1 MASTAKVTLLRP
13 PPPVVEEED
22 DDDSPPC
29 PPVGAP
35 AWLATFADIATNLMA
50 FFVLILGFAKFDE
63 VSFKKMAGSMRETF
77 GTEMVSPILENQPGA
92 MMIEMNFKP
101 QGMPPDSV
109 EGEEPPSGDEGP
121 NTKRDG
127 PADGRAPE
135 EPGPQSAEEAAA
147 EAAAKAA
154 GEALMQAL
162 ASGGLEIQQGDKKVT
177 VKVPEGAGQPSA
189 EEVAQALSS
198 LAEGAKE
205 GGKDGTQQGE
215 QSGGDVAGEGAVE
228 QAAAEPA
235 QQQAAPDQPAE
246 EGTGEAAPGSGG
258 QGGTSEGRATS
269 PGFAEA
275 KLSVALRDQAA
286 QGLVEVER
294 RDGSV
299 FVTVGAGGAFASG
312 SADLTE
318 QAREI
323 MRQIS
328 LSALGPNA
336 TITVTGHTDNV
347 PLSSSPFV
355 DNFGLGAARASS
367 VVRELLESGEVDPSQ
382 VTAVSKGETS
392 PVADNATPEGRE
404 KNRRIE
410 IEIDYG
416 AP

>member
-1 MASTAKVTLLRP
+1 MASTDKVTLLRP
-13 PPPVVEEED
+13 PPVIED
-22 DDDSPPC
+22 DDDDDMPPC

-77 GTEMVSPILENQPGA
+77 GTQLVAPIMDNQPGSTV
-92 MMIEMNFKP
+92 IEMNFKP

-109 EGEEPPSGDEGP
+109 EGEEPPTGDEGP
-121 NTKRDG
+121 YPNRDG
-127 PADGRAPE
+127 GEDGRTPE
-135 EPGPQSAEEAAA
+135 EMAQDAAA
-147 EAAAKAA
+147 MAA
-154 GEALMQAL
+154 GQALMEAL
-162 ASGGLEIQQGDKKVT
+162 ASGALEVEQGDSRVT
-177 VKVPEGAGQPSA
+177 VKLPDGADQPSA
-189 EEVAQALSS
+189 EQVAEALSS
-198 LAEGAKE
+198 LTQDAAD
-205 GGKDGTQQGE
+205 GGRTGTQGGE
-215 QSGGDVAGEGAVE
+215 VPGDGAVE

-246 EGTGEAAPGSGG
+246 NGTGEAAPGSGG
-258 QGGTSEGRATS
+258 QGGTSTGRATS

-275 KLSVALRDQAA
+275 KLGVALRDQAA

-294 RDGSV
+294 RDGAV
-299 FVTVGAGGAFASG
+299 FVTVGAGGAFGSG
-312 SADLTE
+312 SADLTD

-328 LSALGPNA
+328 LSALGPNVK
-336 TITVTGHTDNV
+336 ITVTGHTDDV
-347 PLSSSPFV
+347 PLSESPFV
-355 DNFGLGAARASS
+355 DNFGLGAARASA

-392 PVADNATPEGRE
+392 PVASNATPEGRE

>member
-1 MASTAKVTLLRP
+1 MASAAKVTLLRP
-13 PPPVVEEED
+13 PPPPVEED
-22 DDDSPPC
+22 DDDDAPPC

-77 GTEMVSPILENQPGA
+77 GTEMVAPIMENQPGA
-92 MMIEMNFKP
+92 TIIEMNFKP

-109 EGEEPPSGDEGP
+109 QADEPPAGDEGP

-127 PADGRAPE
+127 AEDSRSPE
-135 EPGPQSAEEAAA
+135 DIARE
-147 EAAAKAA
+147 KAA
-154 GEALMQAL
+154 QEAGAALMQAL
-162 ASGGLEIQQGDKKVT
+162 ASGALQVEQGDKSVT
-177 VKVPEGAGQPSA
+177 VKLPEGQDKPTA
-189 EEVAQALSS
+189 EQVAEALSS
-198 LAEGAKE
+198 LTNGGKP
-205 GGKDGTQQGE
+205 GGKDGLQAGDQA
-215 QSGGDVAGEGAVE
+215 GGDVQGEGAVQ

-246 EGTGEAAPGSGG
+246 QGTGEAAPGSGG
-258 QGGTSEGRATS
+258 QGGTSTGRATS

-294 RDGSV
+294 RDGAV
-299 FVTVGAGGAFASG
+299 YVTVGAGGAFSSG
-312 SADLTE
+312 SADLTD

-336 TITVTGHTDNV
+336 KITVTGHTDNV
-347 PLSSSPFV
+347 PLSSSPYV

-367 VVRELLESGEVDPSQ
+367 VVRELLSSGEVDPSQ
-382 VTAVSKGETS
+382 VTAVSKGETA
-392 PVADNATPEGRE
+392 PVADNNTPEGRE